1 MYHLAAEKL
10 NLPLGEML
18 HVGDDLTTDV
28 AGAIRCG
35 MQACWIKPEKTDLM
49 IAPDSRLLPHRN
61 FTVGIPHDADIITSN
76 IV

>member
-1 MYHLAAEKL
+1 MYHLAAEKQ
-10 NLPLGEML
+10 PAAGQIL

-35 MQACWIKPEKTDLM
+35 MQACWIKPENADLM
-49 IAPDSRLLPHRN
+49 RRRQPSAAAHGN
-61 FTVGIPHDADIITSN
+61 FTVGISDLADIITSN